1 MPFQILTEFLGA
13 PGGVCFTCR
22 AARRDSDI
30 VVDCDFDVEPLN
42 ATVPT
47 EIPGMAFEIAS
58 GSLQICSTCVREMG
72 QLIGMASQEQFQEAS
87 RQIHA
92 LTVERDLLRE
102 DFKTASDGVRAYFE
116 PHLDRVFGAT
126 P

>member
-1 MPFQILTEFLGA
+1 MPFQILPEFLGA

-22 AARRDSDI
+22 AAKRPGDV
-30 VVDCDFDVEPLN
+30 VVDCDYDTEILN

-72 QLIGMASQEQFQEAS
+72 SLLGMASAEQTDKLKEMVDELS
-87 RQIHA
+87 R
-92 LTVERDLLRE
+92 ERDSLRR
-102 DFKTASDGVRAYFE
+102 DFAEAADRIRSMFE
-116 PHLDRVFGAT
+116 VKNGD
-126 P
+126 